1 MTVNRQST
9 DNLVIALIW
18 IFIINLLFGI
28 VFDICG
34 IVVRCKQLKNDV
46 KIEEVESLNTKLPPN
61 LEMILEE
68 V

>member
-1 MTVNRQST
+1 MKNTE
-9 DNLVIALIW
+9 NLVIIFIC
-18 IFIINLLFGI
+18 IFIINLLLGI
-28 VFDICG
+28 VFYTCG
-34 IVVRCKQLKNDV
+34 IIVKCKQMKNDV